1 MRCARAILIAG
12 TFFHWSAPSSMA
24 QARYEFGF
32 SLNPTAQGALSAL
45 FIYTVFEGVVVNS
58 VPMRTQPFILQ
69 ASGLMESKANLE
81 SIDLFDQ
88 YGIQDCGVWADKTG
102 HQANLECSPILEL
115 WKLRYQNGMGAQ
127 PGLGWAA
134 EEFRPSIRQQ
144 IILQLYR
151 PPEYEHWHGPYFG
164 EDAFRLLR
172 DMQDPA
178 WVETYAKGG

>member
-1 MRCARAILIAG
+1 MRGARTIILAA
-12 TFFHWSAPSSMA
+12 TFLWWSVGSSLA

-32 SLNPTAQGALSAL
+32 SLNPTAQGGLNAL
-45 FIYTVFEGVVVNS
+45 FIYAVLDGVVVTS
-58 VPMRTQPFILQ
+58 VPMRVEPFILQ

-81 SIDLFDQ
+81 GVDLFDD
-88 YGIQDCGVWADKTG
+88 YGITDCGVWADKEG

-115 WKLRYQNGMGAQ
+115 WKLRYQSGMGAQ
-127 PGLGWAA
+127 PGEGWAA

-151 PPEYEHWHGPYFG
+151 SPEYEHWHGPYFG
-164 EDAFRLLR
+164 KDAFRLLR

-178 WVETYAKGG
+178 WVETYANGG

>member
-1 MRCARAILIAG
+1 MLPPRIFILTG
-12 TFFHWSAPSSMA
+12 TLLWGSVTSVLA
-24 QARYEFGF
+24 QAHHEFGF
-32 SLNPTAQGALSAL
+32 SLNPTAQGGLNAL
-45 FIYTVFEGVVVNS
+45 FIYTVLDDVVVGT
-58 VPMRTQPFILQ
+58 VPMRSQPFILQ

-88 YGIQDCGVWADKTG
+88 YGIRDCGVWADAEG
-102 HQANLECSPILEL
+102 LQANLDCSPLQDL
-115 WKLRYQNGMGAQ
+115 WKLRYQDGMGAQ

-134 EEFRPSIRQQ
+134 EQFRPSIRQQ

-151 PPEYEHWHGPYFG
+151 SPEYEHWHGPYFG